1 MVEVPEPE
9 DEEDDAVLDD
19 WEAVEEILLDLRLAE
34 LTVPLVLEEPLPTEA
49 VGTMTGADT

>member
-1 MVEVPEPE
+1 MVEEPEPE
-9 DEEDDAVLDD
+9 DEEDEAVLDD
-19 WEAVEEILLDLRLAE
+19 WEAVEEVLLDLRLAE